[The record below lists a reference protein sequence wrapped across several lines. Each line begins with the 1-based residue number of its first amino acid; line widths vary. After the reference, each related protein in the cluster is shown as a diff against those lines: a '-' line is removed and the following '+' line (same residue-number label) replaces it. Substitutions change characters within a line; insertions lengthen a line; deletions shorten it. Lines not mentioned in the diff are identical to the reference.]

1 MTTIFIATGARR
13 LEYALYVQRPERS
26 LKATLPSLALTMPQ
40 KNSARVMRLAV
51 AGAARQTQF
60 TVTRKAGSGYYRH
73 KRTPQSESA
82 RIGFIHISVLMRRHR
97 RRRTSG
103 NTSA

>member
-1 MTTIFIATGARR
+1 MTTMFIATGARR

-73 KRTPQSESA
+73 KTDPSVGVGTHRVHSYFRIDAPPSSSED
-82 RIGFIHISVLMRRHR
+82 
-97 RRRTSG
+97 
-103 NTSA
+103 